1 MTQVK
6 RRRNTKIHIAQRAPI
21 KSKLH
26 FFRLINCALAHKH
39 TSKHAHSVT
48 LLTAARRLSQRQ
60 CVTFVFPKRFSDNF
74 SLVGVNNLMN
84 QEIGITPR
92 KQHFSYLCAGRHAA
106 LKSPLIYF
114 ITDCCM
120 PNGSAHTI
128 FFNSPRPP
136 QIKMLRAL

>member
-1 MTQVK
+1 LAASEAPRAIQK
-6 RRRNTKIHIAQRAPI
+6 SRASYRAQRAPI

-48 LLTAARRLSQRQ
+48 VLTAPRRLSLRQR
-60 CVTFVFPKRFSDNF
+60 VTFVFPKRFSDNF

-84 QEIGITPR
+84 QEIGITPQAAFFLLMR
-92 KQHFSYLCAGRHAA
+92 RAARSIKIASYLFYY
-106 LKSPLIYF
+106 I
-114 ITDCCM
+114 DCCM
-120 PNGSAHTI
+120 PNGSAHTHI

-136 QIKMLRAL
+136 RR